1 MWVGMSHAV
10 LFFIHSL
17 VTYVTSSYSLTA
29 SEIFQPQQ
37 RAQPTHRP
45 AESPIYHPQ
54 LPMTDPVLQLPCDGR
69 ACCEAIS
76 KKPARTRGFS
86 TALIQLD
93 RSGEADLYEA
103 QGQAMCFLC
112 SLDAVNN
119 EQAAGSALQ
128 GTHIQQGFQQ
138 SPRGAHSG
146 KQGRP
151 HLSVCL
157 ARHTDHNV
165 PEQREVA
172 DELRCSLKEWPCH
185 QHSSLS
191 SNNRLRAGGVL
202 TSSLSTLAGSAIGGG
217 GFRLGTAAVVYPL
230 LQHAQRGEEQPL
242 QGSCKVGRL
251 GMTGGQGK
259 RFLGLAL
266 LQQAAQQAG

>member
-1 MWVGMSHAV
+1 M
-10 LFFIHSL
+10 
-17 VTYVTSSYSLTA
+17 
-29 SEIFQPQQ
+29 
-37 RAQPTHRP
+37 
-45 AESPIYHPQ
+45 
-54 LPMTDPVLQLPCDGR
+54 
-69 ACCEAIS
+69 
-76 KKPARTRGFS
+76 
-86 TALIQLD
+86 QLD
-93 RSGEADLYEA
+93 RNGEADLYEA

-138 SPRGAHSG
+138 SPRGAHSS

-151 HLSVCL
+151 HLSVRL

-191 SNNRLRAGGVL
+191 CNNRLHLRCGAL
-202 TSSLSTLAGSAIGGG
+202 TQL
-217 GFRLGTAAVVYPL
+217 
-230 LQHAQRGEEQPL
+230 HAH
-242 QGSCKVGRL
+242 
-251 GMTGGQGK
+251 
-259 RFLGLAL
+259 
-266 LQQAAQQAG
+266 